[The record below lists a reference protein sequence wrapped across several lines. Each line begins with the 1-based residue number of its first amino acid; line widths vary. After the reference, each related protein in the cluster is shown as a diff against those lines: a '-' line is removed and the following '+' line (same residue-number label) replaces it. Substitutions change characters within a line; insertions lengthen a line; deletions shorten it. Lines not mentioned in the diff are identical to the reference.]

1 MELGPVDAV
10 VDVYVDAD
18 VGFFQFGK
26 NDAWDPISGSDELIV
41 VEAFSQ
47 EDGFTQIITASLN
60 RFNGKLLVHYDG
72 YFDDYGNSVFSDLHY
87 CSLTPGE
94 QQF

>member
-1 MELGPVDAV
+1 MELCPVDAD

-18 VGFFQFGK
+18 IGFFQFGK
-26 NDAWDPISGSDELIV
+26 NDAWDPISISDDSII
-41 VEAFSQ
+41 VEAFTQ
-47 EDGFTQIITASLN
+47 EDGFTQRITASLN
-60 RFNGKLLVHYDG
+60 RFNGKLLVRYDG
-72 YFDDYGNSVFSDLHY
+72 YFEDYGSSIFSDLHY